1 MGVKF
6 RDEMFML
13 NAPAV
18 QERSMAFGKVSTG
31 EKQMLVSLPRVFE

>member
-1 MGVKF
+1 
-6 RDEMFML
+6 MFML

-18 QERSMAFGKVSTG
+18 QETSMAFGKVSTG